1 MSDQL
6 FHNIAKPLLEKTTAL
21 TIQLNE
27 LLEKE
32 KAVLKSID
40 TSSLKS
46 IASEKDLIMT
56 TLDNH
61 HQDWLALVEQ
71 QVKALSTDRVHRFLK
86 YYDAKNNTK
95 LFKIWK
101 SLQDQARK
109 CQRLNTINGT
119 IIILRNQAANQI
131 LSILRGQSSENSTY
145 DTHGNQKA
153 TNNGGHSLA
162 KA

>member
-6 FHNIAKPLLEKTTAL
+6 FYNIAKPLLEKTTHL
-21 TIQLNE
+21 TFQLNE

-32 KAVLKSID
+32 NTVLKSID
-40 TSSLKS
+40 TSSLES
-46 IASEKDLIMT
+46 IASEKELVMAM
-56 TLDNH
+56 LDKH

-71 QVKALSTDRVHRFLK
+71 QVKVLSADRMHRFLK
-86 YYDAKNNTK
+86 YYDKKNDTK
-95 LFKIWK
+95 LFEIWK
-101 SLQDQARK
+101 SLQDHTRK

-131 LSILRGQSSENSTY
+131 LSILRGQGSDNSTY
-145 DTHGNQKA
+145 DTHGNQTA
-153 TNNGGHSLA
+153 VNNGGHSLA

>member
-6 FHNIAKPLLEKTTAL
+6 FHNIAKPLLDKTTAL

-32 KAVLKSID
+32 KTVLKSVD
-40 TSSLKS
+40 TSSLES
-46 IASEKDLIMT
+46 IASEKELIMT
-56 TLDNH
+56 TLDKH
-61 HQDWLALVEQ
+61 HQDWLALAEQ
-71 QVKALSTDRVHRFLK
+71 QIKVLSTDRMHRFLK
-86 YYDAKNNTK
+86 YYDEKNDTK
-95 LFKIWK
+95 LFEIWK

-109 CQRLNTINGT
+109 CQRLNTINGS

-131 LSILRGQSSENSTY
+131 LSILRGQASENSIY
-145 DTHGNQKA
+145 DTHGNQTA
-153 TNNGGHSLA
+153 VYNGGHSLA